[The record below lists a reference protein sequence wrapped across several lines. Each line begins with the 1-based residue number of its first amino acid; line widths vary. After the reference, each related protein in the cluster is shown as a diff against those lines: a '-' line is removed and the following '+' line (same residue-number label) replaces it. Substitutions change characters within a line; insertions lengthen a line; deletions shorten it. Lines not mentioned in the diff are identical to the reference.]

1 MFLIT
6 RATVLATVTVQA
18 SYRVL
23 FRLSEFCCSS
33 VSLLHANLVVC
44 ASHSQRL
51 IRRPDSDS
59 SSTRNSEFDGM
70 ECDSKARGRAPS
82 AYRDWCPS
90 LLGLNTSC
98 QQQYK
103 QRPAYRDWCP
113 ALPGQ
118 RLSVP
123 KDLGRAGQQ
132 PAGGR
137 PALGLS
143 PRLTPFPQSR
153 AAPRDW
159 HGRGGQVRWVTAANR
174 QLAAARGRHRLPGR
188 AVSPPDGDSER

>member
-6 RATVLATVTVQA
+6 RATVIATVTVQA
-18 SYRVL
+18 SFRVL
-23 FRLSEFCCSS
+23 VHLSEFCCSS
-33 VSLLHANLVVC
+33 VSLLRANLVVC
-44 ASHSQRL
+44 ASHSQRR

-113 ALPGQ
+113 ALPGLVGPAAISAQ
-118 RLSVP
+118 GPRPSRPSRPAAGRRPAGSRAEPAIDSVSAI
-123 KDLGRAGQQ
+123 KGRATRLAR
-132 PAGGR
+132 AGGAGSVGHGGE
-137 PALGLS
+137 PA
-143 PRLTPFPQSR
+143 
-153 AAPRDW
+153 A
-159 HGRGGQVRWVTAANR
+159 GGCAGPA
-174 QLAAARGRHRLPGR
+174 
-188 AVSPPDGDSER
+188 